1 VERFAVKSAHVIV
14 DKDIKTMS
22 EQSQFALLGKKRF
35 LPFFLT
41 QFIGAFNDN
50 IFKQSLILAI
60 LFKITT
66 TADKDLLVNLCA
78 LLFILPFFLF
88 SALGGQF
95 GEKFAKDALIR
106 NIKLLEIVIMV
117 VGAAGVVMSNLPLM
131 LGALFAMGTQSALF
145 GPVKYSILPQHLEE
159 EELVGGNALV
169 EMGTFLAILTG
180 TIGAGIIMAGN
191 HYAEVVATVIVVVSV
206 LGYLTSRGIPS
217 APAALPELKLDWNIF
232 RQTWVTMKL
241 GFRQTPAVSRSLVGN
256 SWFWFLGAVYL
267 TQIPAFAK
275 EWLHGD
281 ESVVTLILTVFSVG
295 IALGS
300 VLCERMSGR
309 KVEIGLVPFGSFGL
323 TLFGILLWWNAAGFP
338 QGSVDHD
345 WLTVLSEPQAW
356 WILGSIGGIG
366 LFGGFYIVPLYALI
380 QSRTAEHE
388 RARVIAANNILNA
401 LFMVLS
407 AIVSILFL
415 SVAELSIPQLFL
427 AISLMN
433 IAVNSYIFKIVPEFT
448 MRFMIWLLSHSMYR
462 VEHKNLEA
470 IPDEG
475 AAVLVCNH
483 VSFVDALLIGG
494 AIRRP
499 VRFVMY
505 YKIYNLP
512 VLNFIF
518 RTAGTV
524 PIAGRSEDLLI
535 YDAAF
540 RKIAEYLRNGEV
552 VCIFPEGKLTA
563 DGEIDEFKAGI
574 ERIIEENPVPVVPMA
589 LQGLWGSFFSRDP
602 KKGFFKRFWSR
613 ITLVAGRAIPAELA
627 NREFLHKK
635 VSELRGEQR

>member
-1 VERFAVKSAHVIV
+1 M
-14 DKDIKTMS
+14 T

-35 LPFFLT
+35 LPFFIT
-41 QFIGAFNDN
+41 QLLGAFNDN

-60 LFKITT
+60 LFKISSG
-66 TADKDLLVNLCA
+66 ADKSLLVNLCA

-95 GEKFAKDALIR
+95 GEKFAKDSLIR
-106 NIKLLEIVIMV
+106 KIKFAEIVIMLL
-117 VGAAGVVMSNLPLM
+117 GAIGVLLGNLPMM
-131 LGALFAMGTQSALF
+131 LAVLFAMGTQSALF

-159 EELVGGNALV
+159 QELVGGNALV
-169 EMGTFLAILTG
+169 EMGTFLAILAG
-180 TIGAGIIMAGN
+180 TIGAGIIMASSG
-191 HYAEVVATVIVVVSV
+191 YAHIVAACVVLVAVF
-206 LGYLTSRGIPS
+206 GYLASRGIPAAS
-217 APAALPELKLDWNIF
+217 AAMPQLKLDWNIL
-232 RQTWVTMKL
+232 RQSWLIMKL
-241 GFRQTPAVSRSLVGN
+241 GLGQRPAVSRSLVGN

-267 TQIPAFAK
+267 TQIPAYAK
-275 EWLHGD
+275 EWLYGD

-300 VLCERMSGR
+300 MLCERMSGH
-309 KVEIGLVPFGSFGL
+309 KVEIGLVPFGSIGL
-323 TLFGILLWWNAAGFP
+323 TLFGILLWWFSGGFP
-338 QGSVDHD
+338 EAAEAHD
-345 WLTVLSEPQAW
+345 WLAVLSIGQAW
-356 WILGSIGGIG
+356 WILGSILGIG

-401 LFMVLS
+401 LFMVIS

-415 SVAELSIPQLFL
+415 SVADLSIPQLFL
-427 AISLMN
+427 TISLMN
-433 IAVNSYIFKIVPEFT
+433 IAVNSYIFKIVPEFS

-462 VEHKNLEA
+462 VEHKGLEA

-494 AIRRP
+494 AVRRP

-524 PIAGRSEDLLI
+524 PIAGRNEDLLI

-540 RKIAEYLRNGEV
+540 KKIAEYLRNGEV
-552 VCIFPEGKLTA
+552 VCIFPEGKLTT
-563 DGEIDEFKAGI
+563 DGELNEFKNGI
-574 ERIIEENPVPVVPMA
+574 ERIVVENPVPVIPMA

-602 KKGFFKRFWSR
+602 HKGFFKRLWSR
-613 ITLVAGRAIPAELA
+613 ITLVAGEPVAAESVKCELLQA
-627 NREFLHKK
+627 Q
-635 VSELRGEQR
+635 VSALRGERR